1 MECPE
6 PRPKLVLGWPVSGTC
21 RPIRRRRRPGL
32 ASRAEP
38 ELRSPQVAT
47 AVQLLHG
54 RFLTPLAFA
63 LVYSIRLA
71 GRARTQAQICR
82 WCYAR
87 GSNSAGEVTFAMELA
102 VSGVIGLLFGSVI
115 AWLGLRSRTAGL
127 SARLTFT
134 EKELAA
140 EKARLA
146 RLQQDSTELLIGKA
160 RAESALQA
168 ERKTSTEKIELVTR
182 ASEELR
188 NAFKAMAS
196 DALKSNNSSFLV
208 IAQETLK
215 RFQSEARGDLE
226 ARQKA
231 VADMVAPVRESLT
244 KVDEKIQQMEVARGD
259 AYGALRAQVQSLI
272 TTQKEL
278 QSETGN
284 LVRAL
289 RPPNVRGRW
298 GEIQLRRVVEIA
310 GMLSYCDFTE
320 QETVTTETG
329 RLRPDLVVKLPGGKH
344 VVVDA
349 KTPLQAFLDAFETTD
364 EDDRR
369 ACLANHARQVRDHM
383 KTLSG
388 KNYWEQFEATPEFVV
403 MFLPGETFFSAA
415 LEQDPGLIEQGVLQ
429 RVIPAS
435 PTTLIALLKAINY
448 GWNQEKLARN
458 AKKISDLGKELH
470 DRLRLLA
477 GHITS
482 VGTGLD
488 RAVECYNK
496 AVGSLESRVLVSA
509 RKFAELGASVAE
521 DIPELEPIETTARAL
536 SFDWDEDDAA
546 SDGLPSPIVDDK
558 RKVG

>member
-1 MECPE
+1 ME
-6 PRPKLVLGWPVSGTC
+6 
-21 RPIRRRRRPGL
+21 PGI
-32 ASRAEP
+32 
-38 ELRSPQVAT
+38 T
-47 AVQLLHG
+47 
-54 RFLTPLAFA
+54 
-63 LVYSIRLA
+63 
-71 GRARTQAQICR
+71 
-82 WCYAR
+82 
-87 GSNSAGEVTFAMELA
+87 
-102 VSGVIGLLFGSVI
+102 GVIGLLFGSVI
-115 AWLGLRSRTAGL
+115 AWLVLRSRTAAL
-127 SARLTFT
+127 NARLSLM
-134 EKELAA
+134 EKGLTA
-140 EKARLA
+140 EKASLA
-146 RLQQDSTELLIGKA
+146 RLQQAHTDLVAGKA
-160 RAESALQA
+160 RLESALES
-168 ERKTSTEKIELVTR
+168 ERKTSNEKIELVTR

-208 IAQETLK
+208 IAEETLK
-215 RFQSEARGDLE
+215 RFQSQAKGDLD

-231 VADMVAPVRESLT
+231 VADMVAPVRDSLI
-244 KVDEKIQQMEVARGD
+244 KVDAQIQQMEVARGD
-259 AYGALRAQVQSLI
+259 AYGELRAQVQSLI

-289 RPPNVRGRW
+289 RTPNVRGRW

-320 QETVTTETG
+320 QESVTTESG

-364 EDDRR
+364 EETRR

-435 PTTLIALLKAINY
+435 PTTLIALLKAVAY

-458 AKKISDLGKELH
+458 AQQISALGKELH
-470 DRLRLLA
+470 ERLRKLA
-477 GHITS
+477 AHITG
-482 VGTGLD
+482 VGTSLD
-488 RAVECYNK
+488 RAVEAYNQ
-496 AVGSLESRVLVSA
+496 AVGSLENRVLVSA
-509 RKFAELGASVAE
+509 RKFAELGASVAD
-521 DIPELEPIETTARAL
+521 DIPELEPIETTSRAL
-536 SFDWDEDDAA
+536 SFVWDEETVSPEDA
-546 SDGLPSPIVDDK
+546 DTDE
-558 RKVG
+558 RKAG

>member
-1 MECPE
+1 MGP
-6 PRPKLVLGWPVSGTC
+6 GT
-21 RPIRRRRRPGL
+21 
-32 ASRAEP
+32 
-38 ELRSPQVAT
+38 
-47 AVQLLHG
+47 
-54 RFLTPLAFA
+54 
-63 LVYSIRLA
+63 A
-71 GRARTQAQICR
+71 G
-82 WCYAR
+82 
-87 GSNSAGEVTFAMELA
+87 G
-102 VSGVIGLLFGSVI
+102 IGLLFGIVI
-115 AWLGLRSRTAGL
+115 AWLVLRTRTAGMSTCL
-127 SARLTFT
+127 SLM
-134 EKELAA
+134 EKELEA

-146 RLQQDSTELLIGKA
+146 RLQQDSTNLVAGKA
-160 RAESALQA
+160 RLESALEA
-168 ERKTSTEKIELVTR
+168 ERKTSNEKIELVTR

-196 DALKSNNSSFLV
+196 DALKNNNVSFL
-208 IAQETLK
+208 TLAK
-215 RFQSEARGDLE
+215 ESMERFQSEARGDLDK
-226 ARQKA
+226 RQKA
-231 VADMVAPVRESLT
+231 VADLVAPVGESLK
-244 KVDEKIQQMEVARGD
+244 KVDEKIQQMEIARGD
-259 AYGALRAQVQSLI
+259 AYGELRAQVQSLI

-284 LVRAL
+284 LVKAL
-289 RPPNVRGRW
+289 RTPNVRGRW

-310 GMLSYCDFTE
+310 GMLSYCDFAE
-320 QETVTTETG
+320 QETVISETG

-349 KTPLQAFLDAFETTD
+349 KTPLQAFLDAFETND
-364 EDDRR
+364 EDARR
-369 ACLANHARQVRDHM
+369 LCLANHARQVRDHM
-383 KTLSG
+383 NTLSG
-388 KNYWEQFEATPEFVV
+388 KKYWEQFESTPEFVV

-415 LEQDPGLIEQGVLQ
+415 LEQDSGLIEHGVLN

-458 AKKISDLGKELH
+458 AQQISALGKELH

-488 RAVECYNK
+488 RAVDSYNK

-509 RKFAELGASVAE
+509 RKFAELGTSVAD

-536 SFDWDEDDAA
+536 SFDWGEDDDGAA
-546 SDGLPSPIVDDK
+546 DPE

>member
-1 MECPE
+1 ME
-6 PRPKLVLGWPVSGTC
+6 
-21 RPIRRRRRPGL
+21 PGI
-32 ASRAEP
+32 
-38 ELRSPQVAT
+38 T
-47 AVQLLHG
+47 
-54 RFLTPLAFA
+54 
-63 LVYSIRLA
+63 
-71 GRARTQAQICR
+71 
-82 WCYAR
+82 
-87 GSNSAGEVTFAMELA
+87 
-102 VSGVIGLLFGSVI
+102 GVIGLLFGGLI
-115 AWLGLRSRTAGL
+115 AWLALRSR
-127 SARLTFT
+127 SAALHARSSLM
-134 EKELAA
+134 EKELGIG
-140 EKARLA
+140 KVDLA
-146 RLQQDSTELLIGKA
+146 RLQQAHTDLVAGKA
-160 RAESALQA
+160 RAESVLEA
-168 ERKTSTEKIELVTR
+168 ERKSSNEKIELVTR

-188 NAFKAMAS
+188 NAFKAMAA

-208 IAQETLK
+208 IAEETLK
-215 RFQSEARGDLE
+215 RFQSQARGDLD

-231 VADMVAPVRESLT
+231 VADMVSPVRDSLN
-244 KVDEKIQQMEVARGD
+244 KVDAQIQQMEVARGD
-259 AYGALRAQVQSLI
+259 AYGELRAQVQSLI
-272 TTQKEL
+272 TTQREL

-289 RPPNVRGRW
+289 RTPNVRGRW

-310 GMLSYCDFTE
+310 GMLPYCDFTE
-320 QETVTTETG
+320 QESVTTESG

-364 EDDRR
+364 EDARR

-435 PTTLIALLKAINY
+435 PTTLIALLKAVAY

-458 AKKISDLGKELH
+458 AQKISALGKELH
-470 DRLRLLA
+470 DRLRLFA
-477 GHITS
+477 EHITS

-488 RAVECYNK
+488 RAVESYNK

-509 RKFAELGASVAE
+509 RKFAELGASVAD

-536 SFDWDEDDAA
+536 SFDWDEDN
-546 SDGLPSPIVDDK
+546 LPAEGAESK
-558 RKVG
+558 RKAG

>member
-1 MECPE
+1 ME
-6 PRPKLVLGWPVSGTC
+6 
-21 RPIRRRRRPGL
+21 PGI
-32 ASRAEP
+32 
-38 ELRSPQVAT
+38 T
-47 AVQLLHG
+47 
-54 RFLTPLAFA
+54 
-63 LVYSIRLA
+63 
-71 GRARTQAQICR
+71 
-82 WCYAR
+82 
-87 GSNSAGEVTFAMELA
+87 
-102 VSGVIGLLFGSVI
+102 GVIGLLFGGLI
-115 AWLGLRSRTAGL
+115 ACLALRSRSAGL
-127 SARLTFT
+127 QARLSLM
-134 EKELAA
+134 EKELAVGKA
-140 EKARLA
+140 DLARVQQAHTELVAGKARL
-146 RLQQDSTELLIGKA
+146 
-160 RAESALQA
+160 ESALEA
-168 ERKTSTEKIELVTR
+168 ERKSSNEKIELVTR

-188 NAFKAMAS
+188 NAFKAMAA

-208 IAQETLK
+208 VAEETLK
-215 RFQSEARGDLE
+215 RFQSEAKGDLD

-231 VADMVAPVRESLT
+231 VADMVAPVRDLLN

-259 AYGALRAQVQSLI
+259 AYGELRAQVQSRI

-289 RPPNVRGRW
+289 RTPNVRRRW

-310 GMLSYCDFTE
+310 GMLSYCDFAE
-320 QETVTTETG
+320 QESVPTESG

-364 EDDRR
+364 EDARS

-415 LEQDPGLIEQGVLQ
+415 LEQDPGLIETGVLQ

-435 PTTLIALLKAINY
+435 PTTLIALLKAVAY

-458 AKKISDLGKELH
+458 AQQISALGKELH
-470 DRLRLLA
+470 DRLGKLA
-477 GHITS
+477 GHITG
-482 VGTGLD
+482 VGTNLD
-488 RAVECYNK
+488 RAVEAYNQ
-496 AVGSLESRVLVSA
+496 AVGSLENRVLVSA
-509 RKFAELGASVAE
+509 RKFTELGASVAE

-536 SFDWDEDDAA
+536 SFEWDDDP
-546 SDGLPSPIVDDK
+546 LPET
-558 RKVG
+558 